1 MDSQIEFPDVTDSQ
15 IRFTKFNHNQNLGR
29 LKVSCG
35 IKEKASC
42 DRTTDSQAN
51 ELTAGQ

>member
-1 MDSQIEFPDVTDSQ
+1 MDSQIEFPDVTDSP
-15 IRFTKFNHNQNLGR
+15 IRFTEFNHNQNLGR

-35 IKEKASC
+35 VKERESC